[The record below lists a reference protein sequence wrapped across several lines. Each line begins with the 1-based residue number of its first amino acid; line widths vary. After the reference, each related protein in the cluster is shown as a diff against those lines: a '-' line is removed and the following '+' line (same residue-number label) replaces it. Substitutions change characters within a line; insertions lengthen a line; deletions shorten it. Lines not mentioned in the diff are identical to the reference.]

1 MATWEYSPAPESAAL
16 AQLRPSYRPFV
27 DGAFVDGG
35 GEPLKT
41 VNPATEE
48 VLAEV
53 GTASA
58 QDVDTAVAAA
68 RRAQETTWGPMRGA
82 ERAKYLFRIARIVAE
97 RSRELAVLETLDNG
111 KPIRES
117 RDIDVPTA
125 SAHLFHHAGWADKL
139 GYAGL
144 GPDPR
149 PVGVVGAVIPW
160 NFPLLMA
167 TWKIAPALACGNTV
181 VLKPAE
187 TTPLTALVLAEIAAE
202 AGLPAGVLNVLPGAG
217 DVGAA
222 LVGHEGLDKV
232 AFTGS
237 TDVGKQIQQRLAGTG
252 RRLTLELGG
261 KAANIVYD
269 DAPIDQAVEGV
280 VDGIFFNQGHVCC
293 AGSRLLVQESIAEEF
308 SELLLRRIETLRVGD
323 PLDKNTDVGAINS
336 RAQLDRIVD
345 LAAAGD
351 AEGAQRWTSS
361 CPLPER
367 GLFFPPTVFS
377 GVEQTMRVAR
387 EEIFGP
393 VLSVLTFRTPEEAV
407 AKANNTPYGLSAGIW
422 TEKGA
427 KAMWTAQRLRAGV
440 VWTNTFNRFDPT
452 SPFGGYRESG
462 FGREGGR
469 IGLEAYLDA

>member
-1 MATWEYSPAPESAAL
+1 MPTWDYAPAPESAAL
-16 AQLRPSYRPFV
+16 ADLQPSYRPFV
-27 DGAFVDGG
+27 DGRFVDGC
-35 GEPLKT
+35 GEALKT

-53 GTASA
+53 GTASTE
-58 QDVDTAVAAA
+58 DVDRAVAAA
-68 RRAQETTWGPMRGA
+68 RRAYEKTWGPMPGTERG
-82 ERAKYLFRIARIVAE
+82 KYLFRIARIVAE

-117 RDIDVPTA
+117 RDVDVPTA
-125 SAHLFHHAGWADKL
+125 AAHLFHHAGWADKL

-149 PVGVVGAVIPW
+149 PVGVVGSVIPW

-167 TWKIAPALACGNTV
+167 AWKIAPALACGNTI

-222 LVGHEGLDKV
+222 LVGHPGLDKV

-237 TDVGKQIQQRLAGTG
+237 TGVGKGIQRRLAGTG

-269 DAPIDQAVEGV
+269 DAAIDQAVEGV

-293 AGSRLLVQESIAEEF
+293 AGSRLLVQESIASEF
-308 SELLLRRIETLRVGD
+308 EELLLRRISTLRVGD

-336 RAQLDRIVD
+336 RAQLRRIID

-351 AEGAQRWTSS
+351 AEGAERWTSP

-452 SPFGGYRESG
+452 SPFGGYKESG

>member
-1 MATWEYSPAPESAAL
+1 MPTWEYSPAPESAAL
-16 AQLRPSYRPFV
+16 ARLQPSYRPFV

-58 QDVDTAVAAA
+58 HDVDTAVAAA
-68 RRAQETTWGPMRGA
+68 RRAQETTWGPMPGA

-117 RDIDVPTA
+117 RDVDVPTA

-139 GYAGL
+139 AYAGL

-427 KAMWTAQRLRAGV
+427 KAMWTAQHLRAGV

-469 IGLEAYLDA
+469 IGLEAYLDS